1 MSPIHDRR
9 RNDAHHLPCPCLA
22 RTSRFVPPRGEL
34 RSLHSARFSVGSL
47 TRSLVIPAI
56 RLFFLLQHERTTC
69 CSRDRLCRLFVPCYR
84 AQLVLRVRHES
95 SEQHLV
101 VLPLL
106 CPPPSPLSPL
116 TDRHRVLSFFLFSRS
131 WRTIAAVSVVP
142 SSLVLAH
149 SARAARTPR
158 EVCILYIL
166 PSCA

>member
-1 MSPIHDRR
+1 MRTTSPVLVWQERVALFPHGESSVPFT
-9 RNDAHHLPCPCLA
+9 LPD
-22 RTSRFVPPRGEL
+22 
-34 RSLHSARFSVGSL
+34 SLSGSL

-116 TDRHRVLSFFLFSRS
+116 IDRHRVLSFFLLSRS